1 VYFIRIT
8 FLLREATS
16 IGTASV
22 MNEQDDDHYDEDK
35 CFDLDAVGRR
45 SRGQASILDSRVS
58 R

>member
-1 VYFIRIT
+1 
-8 FLLREATS
+8 LREATS